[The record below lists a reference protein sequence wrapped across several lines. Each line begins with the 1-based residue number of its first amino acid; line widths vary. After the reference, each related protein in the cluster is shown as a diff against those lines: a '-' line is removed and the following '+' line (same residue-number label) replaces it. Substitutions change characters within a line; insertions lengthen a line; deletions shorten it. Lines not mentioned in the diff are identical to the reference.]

1 MRLRVD
7 SSPSMW
13 MVRGLRAI
21 LSITASAMAPL
32 PSFACHAD
40 GANCERGMSD
50 PVRSL
55 GLMGSVDL
63 RALVGWGFFGGSSL
77 MVGGLCLMGFYLLR
91 GRPRSSKRVLETRK
105 QYS

>member
-7 SSPSMW
+7 PSPSMW

-40 GANCERGMSD
+40 GANCERSMSE

-55 GLMGSVDL
+55 GLMGSV
-63 RALVGWGFFGGSSL
+63 V
-77 MVGGLCLMGFYLLR
+77 LR
-91 GRPRSSKRVLETRK
+91 GALGLGCSGG
-105 QYS
+105 